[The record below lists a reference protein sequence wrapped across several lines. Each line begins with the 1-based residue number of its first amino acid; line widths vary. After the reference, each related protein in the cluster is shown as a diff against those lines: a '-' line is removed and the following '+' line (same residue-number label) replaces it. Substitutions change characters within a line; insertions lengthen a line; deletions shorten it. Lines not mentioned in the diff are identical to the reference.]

1 MVRVIC
7 TDTYSQ
13 VIYTD
18 TGWRAELLTYKHK
31 VYKVR
36 CIKLESKL
44 GAHVL
49 MLTTSKLMLCTGPE
63 HRCRAL
69 MCCETCGTCGVTIG
83 VQHAGGL
90 S

>member
-1 MVRVIC
+1 MVRVTC

-18 TGWRAELLTYKHK
+18 TGWRAKLLTYKNK

-36 CIKLESKL
+36 CIKLERKL

-49 MLTTSKLMLCTGPE
+49 MLTTSKINVV
-63 HRCRAL
+63 HRPHNFNF
-69 MCCETCGTCGVTIG
+69 
-83 VQHAGGL
+83 QY